1 VKRVIHAEA
10 NREFQEAVDYYGG
23 ISPELGARFYR
34 EMEQLMREVCE
45 RPQLFRQFDPP
56 ARRHFTDRFPY
67 GVIYLV
73 EPDHIW
79 IVAVMHLHREPGYW
93 RKRVE

>member
-10 NREFQEAVDYYGG
+10 NREFQEALDYYAG
-23 ISPELGARFYR
+23 ISPELGARFYW
-34 EMEQLMREVCE
+34 EMEQLIRDVCE
-45 RPQLFRQFDPP
+45 RPQLFRLFDPP

-93 RKRVE
+93 RERVE

>member
-1 VKRVIHAEA
+1 MKRVIHEDA
-10 NREFQEAVDYYGG
+10 NREFREALNYYIG
-23 ISPELGARFYR
+23 ISPELGARFFR
-34 EMEQLMREVCE
+34 EMEQLMHEVCE

-79 IVAVMHLHREPGYW
+79 IVAVMHLHREPRYW
-93 RKRVE
+93 RARLG

>member
-1 VKRVIHAEA
+1 MKRVIHAEA
-10 NREFQEAVDYYGG
+10 NREFQEAVDHYAG

-73 EPDHIW
+73 ERDHVW

>member
-1 VKRVIHAEA
+1 MNRLIHEAA
-10 NREFQEAVDYYGG
+10 NREFREALDYYTE

-34 EMEQLMREVCE
+34 EMERLMLDVCAQ
-45 RPQLFRQFDPP
+45 PLVFRQFDPP

-67 GVIYLV
+67 GIIYLV
-73 EPDHIW
+73 LPDHVW

-93 RKRVE
+93 RERLR

>member
-1 VKRVIHAEA
+1 MKRVIHAEA
-10 NREFQEAVDYYGG
+10 NREFQEAVDYYAG

-34 EMEQLMREVCE
+34 EMEQLLREVCE

>member
-1 VKRVIHAEA
+1 MNRLIHEDA
-10 NREFQEAVDYYGG
+10 NREFREALDYYAQIG
-23 ISPELGARFYR
+23 PELGARFYR
-34 EMEQLMREVCE
+34 EMERLMLEVCE
-45 RPQLFRQFDPP
+45 RPLLFRLFDPP

-73 EPDHIW
+73 LPEPVW

-93 RKRVE
+93 RERIG

>member
-1 VKRVIHAEA
+1 VKRVIHEDA
-10 NREFQEAVDYYGG
+10 NREFREALNYYIG
-23 ISPELGARFYR
+23 ISPELGARFFR
-34 EMEQLMREVCE
+34 EMEQLMHEVCE

-79 IVAVMHLHREPGYW
+79 IVAVMHLHREPRYW
-93 RKRVE
+93 RARLG